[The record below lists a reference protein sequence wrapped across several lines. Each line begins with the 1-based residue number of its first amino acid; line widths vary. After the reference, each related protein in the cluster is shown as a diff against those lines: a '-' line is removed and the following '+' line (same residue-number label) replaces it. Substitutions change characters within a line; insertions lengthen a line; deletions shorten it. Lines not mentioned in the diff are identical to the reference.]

1 MPKPIFA
8 SKSKKLSSIPND
20 RTKGTVRFAT
30 NALLRLYRCKMTQE
44 ERNNYYY
51 CDEDYENFKEEALL
65 TIEMIA
71 NNMEIDEVKHCARG
85 VICRTPDA
93 LRRRVSIRVK
103 AWDAVFAEQERQW
116 GEEGE
121 DAQLNSEALAAAYL
135 KHCYSSKR
143 LAYTIAKC
151 DEKTVAALSA
161 NNRNNDSSRK
171 VITKRRVDY
180 PQSESNNR
188 TLASLNSMCLLV
200 RSSRQL
206 ATTAA

>member
-1 MPKPIFA
+1 V
-8 SKSKKLSSIPND
+8 
-20 RTKGTVRFAT
+20 T
-30 NALLRLYRCKMTQE
+30 
-44 ERNNYYY
+44 
-51 CDEDYENFKEEALL
+51 
-65 TIEMIA
+65 
-71 NNMEIDEVKHCARG
+71 
-85 VICRTPDA
+85 
-93 LRRRVSIRVK
+93 IRVK

-121 DAQLNSEALAAAYL
+121 DAQLNAEALAAAYL

-151 DEKTVAALSA
+151 DEKTAAALNA

-171 VITKRRVDY
+171 VIAKRRVDY
-180 PQSESNNR
+180 PQGESNNR
-188 TLASLNSMCLLV
+188 TLASLNTMCVLV